1 MPNQSTKKKKKG
13 QVLACPFLFSKII
26 ELLYLLQLLNFIYM
40 KRLLLLAFFFQ
51 FSTSI
56 YAQIEDVVVG
66 IINDGYLFL
75 NESDL
80 YFTNAGGIWL
90 VDLSD
95 ETNPS
100 VSLVQ
105 QGFNSPSG
113 MAIYN
118 DEFYVAE
125 YGQGRILKF
134 NMNETNPEYIE
145 VTSTGGNPNHLL
157 IYNDFLYYSDTSGGS
172 IYKFDLNGSSNES
185 ELLVSGITTAIGLAV
200 KDDFL
205 YFGAPSSNALIYK
218 IDLLD
223 SNASPIALVGGDHP
237 LGIKIYGDRLYVTD
251 QDLDLILSFDI
262 NENPVQ
268 NIEILNPLIGY
279 INFPS
284 DIAIYGS
291 YFYVLEDDSLLR
303 IPLSDL
309 NINLGINEFEEQKT
323 VSIYPNPTTQYIQ
336 LTNIETQ
343 EEFIIYDVNGREV
356 LKGLYQPHT
365 QINVYDLESG
375 LYFIKLKS
383 DKSVL
388 KFLKN

>member
-1 MPNQSTKKKKKG
+1 
-13 QVLACPFLFSKII
+13 
-26 ELLYLLQLLNFIYM
+26 M

-51 FSTSI
+51 LSTSI
-56 YAQIEDVVVG
+56 YAQIEDVVTG
-66 IINDGYLFL
+66 IYDASRIYLDGSNLFFS
-75 NESDL
+75 N
-80 YFTNAGGIWL
+80 GGRIDV
-90 VDLSD
+90 VDLTD
-95 ETNPS
+95 ESNPT
-100 VSLVQ
+100 VSLFQ
-105 QGFNSPSG
+105 DGFSLAEG

-125 YGQGRILKF
+125 FGQGRIVKF
-134 NMNETNPEYIE
+134 SLNEVNPDIIE
-145 VTSTGGNPNHLL
+145 VTNSGVSPNVIVVH
-157 IYNDFLYYSDTSGGS
+157 NDFLYYSDTNGGS
-172 IYKFDLNGSSNES
+172 IYKYDLNGGSNES
-185 ELLVSGITTAIGLAV
+185 ELLVSGYTGIIGLAT

-205 YFGAPSSNALIYK
+205 YFSVSINGGIIYK

-223 SNASPIALVGGDHP
+223 PDANPIALVAGDHP
-237 LGIKIYGDRLYVTD
+237 LGIKIYEDILYVAD
-251 QDLDLILSFDI
+251 QDFDLIVSFDT
-262 NENPVQ
+262 NEEPVQ
-268 NIEILNPLIGY
+268 NIDILLPFIDNIEDPR
-279 INFPS
+279 

-291 YFYVLEDDSLLR
+291 YFYVLEPDRLLR

-365 QINVYDLESG
+365 QINVSDLESG

-383 DKSVL
+383 DKNVL

>member
-1 MPNQSTKKKKKG
+1 
-13 QVLACPFLFSKII
+13 
-26 ELLYLLQLLNFIYM
+26 M

-51 FSTSI
+51 PSTSI
-56 YAQIEDVVVG
+56 FAQIEDVVVG

-100 VSLVQ
+100 VSLVE

-134 NMNETNPEYIE
+134 NMNETNPEYVE
-145 VTSTGGNPNHLL
+145 VTTTGDNPNQL
-157 IYNDFLYYSDTSGGS
+157 IVHNDFLYYSDNNGQA
-172 IYKFDLNGSSNES
+172 IYKYNLNGSSNES
-185 ELLVSGITTAIGLAV
+185 ELLVSGYRAIGLAI

-205 YFGAPSSNALIYK
+205 FFSVPLNGGNIYK

-223 SNASPIALVGGDHP
+223 PNANPIALVAGDHP
-237 LGIKIYGDRLYVTD
+237 LGIKIYEDELYIAD
-251 QDLDLILSFDI
+251 QDLDLIVSIDT

-279 INFPS
+279 VDSPS

-291 YFYVLEDDSLLR
+291 YFYVLENDSLLR

-365 QINVYDLESG
+365 QINVSDLESG

-383 DKSVL
+383 DKNVL